1 MQSKKLRSH
10 AMKGRLVAVST
21 ALAVA
26 VVAPASA
33 VVTTQAVSDHVTVSE
48 AAPPVSIPS
57 SSPSGRS
64 GSSGSGS
71 SGSGSSGSNGSGGES
86 YGGGSSGDS
95 GSGGYG
101 FGPWSQTSSSQVSGT
116 PVSSWPGVVMVDTV
130 LTNGEGA
137 GTGIVLTSG
146 GIVLTNYHVVEG
158 STSIRVKAGNGKSY
172 TAKVIGSDET
182 HDIAVIKLQGAS
194 GLKTASLDTS
204 TAILGEKVTAVG
216 QGGGLGK
223 LYRTKGSVTATN
235 QQITASDEGS
245 GANSET
251 LKGLLQTNAQIVP
264 GYSGGPLVDSDGEV
278 IGIDT
283 AASSGTPVTGYAI
296 PISSAIKI
304 ANQIEAGTRSATVHI
319 GARAALGVEISTQSS
334 TGYGY
339 GYGSGG
345 QTSGAA
351 VVGTLSGGPAAGAGI
366 TAGSTITR
374 IDGTTV
380 IGAGTL
386 TDVLETKYPGDKVS
400 VTWVDAQGASH
411 TATVTLG
418 TSPEN

>member
-1 MQSKKLRSH
+1 
-10 AMKGRLVAVST
+10 MKGRFLAVGT

-33 VVTTQAVSDHVTVSE
+33 VATQHAFADHVTVSG
-48 AAPPVSIPS
+48 AAPSVSIPS
-57 SSPSGRS
+57 TSPST

-71 SGSGSSGSNGSGGES
+71 SGSSGSNGSGSNDSGSNGSGGGT
-86 YGGGSSGDS
+86 YGGGSSGS
-95 GSGGYG
+95 GGSGGYG

-158 STSIRVKAGNGKSY
+158 STSIRVKANGKTY
-172 TAKVIGSDET
+172 TAKVLGSDET
-182 HDIAVIKLQGAS
+182 HDVAVIKLQGAS

-204 TAILGEKVTAVG
+204 KAILGEKVTAVG
-216 QGGGLGK
+216 QGGGLGT
-223 LYRTKGSVTATN
+223 LYKTSGTVTATN
-235 QQITASDEGS
+235 QRITASDDGS
-245 GANSET
+245 GSNAET

-264 GYSGGPLVDSDGEV
+264 GYSGGPLVDSSGEV
-278 IGIDT
+278 IGMDT

-296 PISSAIKI
+296 PISSAVKI
-304 ANQIEAGTRSATVHI
+304 ANQIEAGTKTSTVHI

-339 GYGSGG
+339 GYGSGST

-351 VVGTLSGGPAAGAGI
+351 VVATTSGGAAAAAGI
-366 TAGSTITR
+366 TAGSTITG
-374 IDGTTV
+374 IDGTKVT
-380 IGAGTL
+380 GASTL
-386 TDVLETKYPGDKVS
+386 TNVLETKYPGDKVS
-400 VTWVDAQGASH
+400 VTWVDAQGQSH

>member
-1 MQSKKLRSH
+1 
-10 AMKGRLVAVST
+10 MKGRLVAVST

-33 VVTTQAVSDHVTVSE
+33 VATQHVFADRVTVSG
-48 AAPPVSIPS
+48 AAPSVSIPS
-57 SSPSGRS
+57 SSPST

-71 SGSGSSGSNGSGGES
+71 GSSGSSGSNGSGSNGS
-86 YGGGSSGDS
+86 GSTGSGGDTYGGGGSSGSD
-95 GSGGYG
+95 GSGG

-158 STSIRVKAGNGKSY
+158 STSIRVKAANGETY
-172 TAKVIGSDET
+172 TAKVLGSDET
-182 HDIAVIKLQGAS
+182 HDIAVIQLQGAS
-194 GLKTASLDTS
+194 GLKTASLDTGK
-204 TAILGEKVTAVG
+204 AILGEKVTAVG
-216 QGGGLGK
+216 QGGGLGT
-223 LYRTKGSVTATN
+223 LYKTSGSITATN
-235 QQITASDEGS
+235 QRITASDDGS
-245 GANSET
+245 GSDAET
-251 LKGLLQTNAQIVP
+251 LKGLLQTDAQIVP

-283 AASSGTPVTGYAI
+283 AASSGSPVTGYAI
-296 PISSAIKI
+296 PISSAVKI
-304 ANQIEAGTRSATVHI
+304 ANQIEAGSKSSTVHI
-319 GARAALGVEISTQSS
+319 GSRAALGVEISTQSS

-339 GYGSGG
+339 GSGDT

-351 VVGTLSGGPAAGAGI
+351 VVGTTSGGAAAAAGI
-366 TAGSTITR
+366 TSGSTITG
-374 IDGTTV
+374 IDGKTV
-380 IGAGTL
+380 TGASTL

-400 VTWVDAQGASH
+400 VTWVDAQGQSH